1 MVFSIVDFVRKTFR
15 PSKGEKFL
23 FMVDD
28 SDEKRNEVV
37 EKWVEVLSSAD
48 FLGIEI
54 LPILYHAQTGR
65 NAAPLTENG
74 VFAGREVTINDVL
87 KDSDIVWSLP
97 RYSATRPLYMLK
109 SELGFRVGSS
119 PNFQL
124 DMLDTVMT
132 EDPSH
137 IQQRGELLLSR
148 VKKAYELFVE
158 FETGDKVQFDI
169 NNVPW
174 EEDLGKI
181 FKGEGMELGNIPFGE
196 ICSPQY
202 EGSLFHYLNNAGR
215 TSEAVALLDFYK
227 EMGRP
232 LASSDGK
239 IRESDTEGIIPIYH
253 GEELVNYI
261 VENGFVKHIR
271 GQGKVAQEQREKL
284 AQEPLWGYIAEV
296 AFGLNSK
303 ARSDSPFTLE
313 NEKSAIHFAIGN
325 SAQAGGFPTPFAVK
339 ELEHHQDYTLVN
351 PVVKEAKLRY
361 LDGTSE
367 TVIRNG
373 KYTVFNELNF

>member
-1 MVFSIVDFVRKTFR
+1 MAFNIVDFVSKTFK
-15 PSKGEKFL
+15 PTKGEKLL

-28 SDEKRNEVV
+28 SSPERNETVS
-37 EKWVEVLSSAD
+37 KWVEELSKAD
-48 FLGIEI
+48 LEIEV
-54 LPILYHAQTGR
+54 LPILYHAQTAR
-65 NAAPLTENG
+65 NAAPLPQTG

-87 KDSDIVWSLP
+87 KSSDIVWSLP

-109 SELGFRVGSS
+109 GELGFRVGSS

-137 IQQRGELLLSR
+137 IQKRGELLLPK
-148 VKKAYELFVE
+148 VKKAYELTVE
-158 FETGDKVQFDI
+158 FATGDKIVFDI
-169 NNVPW
+169 SNAPW

-202 EGSLFHYLNNAGR
+202 EGSLWHYLKNAGR
-215 TSEAVALLDFYK
+215 DKEAQELLSFYE
-227 EMGRP
+227 EMKRP
-232 LASSDGK
+232 LAASDGK
-239 IRESDTEGIIPIYH
+239 IRETDTNGIIPVFH
-253 GEELVNYI
+253 GDELVTYV
-261 VENGFVKHIR
+261 VENGFVKYIR
-271 GQGKVAQEQREKL
+271 GEGNVAKQQREKL

-303 ARSDSPFTLE
+303 ARRDSPYTLE

-339 ELEHHQDYTLVN
+339 ELDHHQDYTLVN

-361 LDGTSE
+361 LDGTAE
-367 TVIRNG
+367 TVIENG
-373 KYTVFNELNF
+373 KYVIFNELNF